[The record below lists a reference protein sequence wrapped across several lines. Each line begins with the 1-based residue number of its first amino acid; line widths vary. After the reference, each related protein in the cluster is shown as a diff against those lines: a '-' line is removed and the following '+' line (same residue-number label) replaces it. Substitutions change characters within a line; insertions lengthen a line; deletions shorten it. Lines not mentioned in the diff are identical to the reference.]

1 VASKLPDQ
9 DCRIV
14 IHKRTANFKEHSGYN
29 KKRLF
34 EIHDGYH
41 KKKKIMTHLKT
52 NISWLDELIPEGILI
67 PSSTLI
73 SGPGG
78 TGKPLVEF
86 AFVAAWLK
94 SGGSLIGIPLQ
105 YPSGELVKTAM
116 KQLYNMNLND
126 YKGKIVYIQFDPG
139 IEGYEK
145 TGEDTLKSNMVKP
158 LIWDKTIEE
167 AEKMIDKTEPGTM
180 IFGSALNLLLFSD
193 KYKESILNKL
203 KEVLQY
209 DKGRTYAFAVST
221 SALADEIR
229 ILENVADNLMFT
241 RMEKPMKLFLQIDR
255 MKDVGF
261 NNKETRVP
269 IPKKMLEEINKIA
282 ETTRKTRIP
291 EIKKI

>member
-1 VASKLPDQ
+1 
-9 DCRIV
+9 
-14 IHKRTANFKEHSGYN
+14 
-29 KKRLF
+29 
-34 EIHDGYH
+34 
-41 KKKKIMTHLKT
+41 MTHLKT
-52 NISWLDELIPEGILI
+52 NISWLDELIPEGILT

-241 RMEKPMKLFLQIDR
+241 RMEKPMKLFLQIER

-269 IPKKMLEEINKIA
+269 IPEKMLEEINKIA